1 VPVLLFARVAGW
13 LNGLDQWLAPWVVSL
28 LGPLG
33 LYVLISALDDLA
45 MDVLWFRRLVF
56 RRKTAGPKPVSGEPG
71 IAVMIPLWGESQV
84 IGPML
89 DHNVGAIDYSNYEV
103 FVGVYRNDE
112 ATRNAVSAAAV
123 RHGRVHLAEVP
134 HDGPTCKADC
144 LNWIYQRILL
154 YEEERGRQ
162 FAILV
167 LHDAEDLIHPKSFRL
182 IAQYSAQAG
191 MVQIPV
197 LPLRTGLLDF
207 TNGLYCDDFAESQG
221 KDLASRVDAGGF
233 LPGCGVGTAFRREAL
248 ELLAERDA
256 NQIFHP
262 GSLTED
268 YDTGCR
274 LHQSGCRQVIV
285 PLVLRDGVP
294 VATREYFPRT
304 QRTAVRQRSRWITGN
319 ALQAWERFGWGGGMN
334 RRWIQAW
341 FFWRDR
347 KGLWGNPLSLAC
359 NILLAYGCLS
369 WLLSALT
376 GGEWALRAQIR
387 NSAALVALTSVNAFL
402 LVERMALRIA
412 FSASVYGVPFGLLAP
427 LRVLWGNWIN
437 TRATLS
443 ALWTY
448 LGAKLRNRPL
458 RWLKTEH
465 AYPTRTALMG
475 HKRRLGEILVSNG
488 YCTQASLD
496 AALASRPR
504 ASMLGEHMMSLG
516 LISED
521 ELYEALSLQQS
532 LPVAEVDVKCVH
544 RRVARALPIEAS
556 RDWQVLPFRVAAGR
570 LDVASHLVPTDQ
582 VQVMVQKFTRLE
594 VRFHLVPKSRFEE
607 LRKQML
613 E

>member
-1 VPVLLFARVAGW
+1 MT
-13 LNGLDQWLAPWVVSL
+13 PWVVSL

-33 LYVLISALDDLA
+33 LYVLISALDDLV
-45 MDVLWFRRLVF
+45 MDLLWLRRLAS
-56 RRKTAGPKPVSGEPG
+56 RRTPAGPKPVSGEPS
-71 IAVMIPLWGESQV
+71 IAVLIPLWGESGV
-84 IGPML
+84 IGSML
-89 DHNVGAIDYSNYEV
+89 DHNLGAIDYSNYEV

-112 ATRNAVSAAAV
+112 PTWTAVSAAA
-123 RHGRVHLAEVP
+123 RSHGRVHLAEVP

-144 LNWIYQRILL
+144 LNWIYQRVLL
-154 YEEERGRQ
+154 YEEEHGRR
-162 FAILV
+162 FAIVV
-167 LHDAEDLIHPKSFRL
+167 LHDAEDLIHPRSFRL
-182 IAQYSAQAG
+182 IARYSSQAE

-197 LPLRTGLLDF
+197 LPLATGILNF

-221 KDLASRVDAGGF
+221 KDLATRVEMGGF
-233 LPGCGVGTAFRREAL
+233 LPGCGVGTAFRREAI
-248 ELLAERDA
+248 ELLAERDD

-274 LHQSGCRQVIV
+274 LRQIGCRQVIV
-285 PLVLRDGVP
+285 PLVLEGGAP
-294 VATREYFPRT
+294 VATREYFPGT

-319 ALQAWERFGWGGGMN
+319 SLQAWGRFGWGARMP
-334 RRWIQAW
+334 RPWIQAW

-369 WLLSALT
+369 WLLSALA
-376 GGEWALRAQIR
+376 GGEWTLRAQIQ
-387 NSAALVALTSVNAFL
+387 NSTVLLALTSVNACL
-402 LVERMALRIA
+402 LVERMAVRIA
-412 FSASVYGVPFGLLAP
+412 ASASLYGVPFGVLAP
-427 LRVLWGNWIN
+427 LRALWANWIN

-448 LGAKLRNRPL
+448 FSAKLRNEPL

-488 YCTQASLD
+488 YCTQDSLD

-504 ASMLGEHMMSLG
+504 TSMLGEHMMELG

-532 LPVAEVDVKCVH
+532 LPVAEVDVKSVH
-544 RRVARALPIEAS
+544 PRVARALPVEAS
-556 RDWQVLPFRVAAGR
+556 RDWQVLPFRVAGGR

-607 LRKQML
+607 LRKQMMG
-613 E
+613 